1 MYFSSART
9 ESYVETLLSFLSPSS
24 SSSSASASPSPSQSL
39 SEKIDIFL
47 APDHLTLAKTI
58 SQIRR
63 HQESLSFLS
72 EEEEEGKGE
81 EKQEEGR
88 GEKRGDKNKI
98 ELKIAAQ
105 NCAAQDQGPLT
116 GEVSPRVLREIG
128 CAMVE
133 LGHAERRRLF
143 GETDASVRDKVLAVV
158 RNGMVPLVCVGEEE
172 ISLPVSSVPPGD
184 DEEKEK
190 ERKEKRITAAAEE
203 VIHQID
209 SALGIGIGTET
220 EGKEKENDKIIPD
233 EAEII
238 LAYEP
243 VWAIGASQP
252 APVEHVLGVIGRIR
266 SGSEEVRRR
275 GDKVRIVYGGSAG
288 PGLFGKLASEADG
301 LFLGRFA
308 HEPEVFYRVLCE
320 VADSY

>member
-1 MYFSSART
+1 MYFSAART
-9 ESYVETLLSFLSPSS
+9 ESYVETLLSLLTSSSTNTQPQSSPSS
-24 SSSSASASPSPSQSL
+24 SLL
-39 SEKIDIFL
+39 SERIDIFL
-47 APDHLTLAKTI
+47 VPDHLTLAKTI

-63 HQESLSFLS
+63 HQESSSFLS
-72 EEEEEGKGE
+72 GEEGKEEEEAGQKE
-81 EKQEEGR
+81 ENEGR
-88 GEKRGDKNKI
+88 GEKKGDKTKI
-98 ELKIAAQ
+98 EIKIAAQ

-116 GEVSPRVLREIG
+116 GEVSPRVLREVG

-143 GETDASVRDKVLAVV
+143 GETDASVGDKVLAVV
-158 RNGMVPLVCVGEEE
+158 RNGMVPLVCVGESS
-172 ISLPVSSVPPGD
+172 IPVVSSSVPPGD

-190 ERKEKRITAAAEE
+190 IITAAAEE

-209 SALGIGIGTET
+209 SALGGIGTGT
-220 EGKEKENDKIIPD
+220 EGGEKNTKKIPD

-275 GDKVRIVYGGSAG
+275 GDRVRIVYGGSAG

-320 VADSY
+320 VADS